1 MPHSKQTT
9 EAELRHS
16 QEAGIKHGG
25 ESAIRSIQKGEPLH
39 GLAAETEQAVSTE
52 LELRGSYSMIE
63 KNAVR
68 LQTACELYWGAIMK
82 AAETGDL
89 QLLDH
94 YIARYGWL
102 ASVSL
107 RAWAQVRQEQRRKSD
122 LTPETVLE
130 AVQRG
135 HDKE

>member
-1 MPHSKQTT
+1 MTKDGNQN
-9 EAELRHS
+9 A
-16 QEAGIKHGG
+16 IKHGG
-25 ESAIRSIQKGEPLH
+25 ESAVKAIQKGDPFH
-39 GLAAETEQAVSTE
+39 GLATEIEQAVSAE
-52 LELRGSYSMIE
+52 LVNNGAYSMIE

-89 QLLDH
+89 HSLDH
-94 YIARYGWL
+94 YVARYGWL

-107 RAWAQVRQEQRRKSD
+107 RAWAQVRQEQRRKD
-122 LTPETVLE
+122 NLTSEVVLE

-135 HDKE
+135 KENKSNTD